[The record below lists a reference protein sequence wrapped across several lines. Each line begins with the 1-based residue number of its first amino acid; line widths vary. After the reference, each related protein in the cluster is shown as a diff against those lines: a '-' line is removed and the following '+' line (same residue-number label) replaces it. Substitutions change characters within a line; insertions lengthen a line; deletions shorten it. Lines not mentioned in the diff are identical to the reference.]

1 MFESSICGQK
11 FSPFNFVSTLIL
23 SGFSKVDYFS
33 IFKNRTALL
42 KHDIRECLL
51 FGLSMA
57 DCPLQLH
64 RQYFLASPGNIL
76 AVSPLSPLSMPPPDQ
91 SMYGGIVYPGAR

>member
-1 MFESSICGQK
+1 LPENRIINVDHFNETLWEMAEKDRDRLHYDKKILQSKLFEEEFESSICGQK

-42 KHDIRECLL
+42 K
-51 FGLSMA
+51 
-57 DCPLQLH
+57 
-64 RQYFLASPGNIL
+64 
-76 AVSPLSPLSMPPPDQ
+76 
-91 SMYGGIVYPGAR
+91 